1 MNAQIHFRG
10 PLRYRLRSAAGLMQ
24 AMFDPD
30 APQSAEALRMLG
42 QVIDE
47 KIRARIAMCTPSQ

>member
-10 PLRYRLRSAAGLMQ
+10 PLRYRLRGVAGLMR
-24 AMFDPD
+24 AMFGPD
-30 APQSAEALRMLG
+30 SPQSAEALRMIG

-47 KIRARIAMCTPSQ
+47 KVRARIAMCSPSQ